1 MERAIGREKVDQYLK
16 LLNTTRVDYH
26 GLNSL
31 NGNDS
36 MLFIENILRLT
47 ETEVTQD
54 IEDEETQE

>member
-47 ETEVTQD
+47 EVTQD